1 MMRFFVFIGMICL
14 FSACVREQYRRIE
27 GKIYGTYYRITYEAK
42 EDFSEKLKAEMEKVN
57 ASLSMF
63 NPRSVVARWNRGE
76 SEEVDSLFMRMF
88 QAAEKINR
96 ETKGAFD
103 ITVAPLANAWG
114 FGYKQN
120 RFPLPEEID
129 SLLQYIGMEK
139 LKIAGCHL
147 LKEKKEME
155 IDASSIAKGLG
166 VDLVAEFLEGHK
178 VRNYMVD
185 IGGEIRAKG
194 KSDKERPWRIG
205 IDKPIGDVAV
215 SGRELQMIIQFTGG
229 AIATSGNYR
238 NYYIH
243 EGKKYAHT
251 LNPRTGY
258 PVQRDILSSSVYAP
272 TCMEADAYATAFMVL
287 GLEESKKIVENNAE
301 IEVCFVYEQEGENKV
316 WMTEKFKDLVVK
328 EE

>member
-1 MMRFFVFIGMICL
+1 M
-14 FSACVREQYRRIE
+14 
-27 GKIYGTYYRITYEAK
+27 
-42 EDFSEKLKAEMEKVN
+42 
-57 ASLSMF
+57 
-63 NPRSVVARWNRGE
+63 
-76 SEEVDSLFMRMF
+76 
-88 QAAEKINR
+88 
-96 ETKGAFD
+96 
-103 ITVAPLANAWG
+103 
-114 FGYKQN
+114 
-120 RFPLPEEID
+120 
-129 SLLQYIGMEK
+129 
-139 LKIAGCHL
+139 

-194 KSDKERPWRIG
+194 ESDKERPWRIG
-205 IDKPIGDVAV
+205 IDKPIGDVAA
-215 SGRELQMIIQFTGG
+215 SGRELQMIIQFTRG

-251 LNPRTGY
+251 INPRTGY

-316 WMTEKFKDLVVK
+316 WMTEKFKDLIVK